1 MPFIITTLAAG
12 VEYTNYRKTPSGKYV
27 AEESVTV
34 KGGSGVADKRTLV
47 TPLGVVTRVTAAQI
61 KILKA
66 NPLFKDH
73 LEKGFVTIVDKDPRD
88 ADAAAT
94 AMPRDES
101 AQLTPEDYTVA
112 GKKTPETGAAVS

>member
-12 VEYTNYRKTPSGKYV
+12 VEYINYKKTPSGKFV
-27 AEESVTV
+27 AEESVTI

-47 TPLGVVTRVTAAQI
+47 TPLGVVTQVTTAQL
-61 KILKA
+61 KMLKA

-73 LEKGFVTIVDKDPRD
+73 LENGFVTIADKDPRD

-101 AQLTPEDYTVA
+101 SQLTPEDYMAA
-112 GKKTPETGAAVS
+112 GKKAPETGAALS